1 MAVLTQ
7 QRIRSEA
14 EVIELLRR
22 KHAKVGNGGAGEYA
36 FLTHVRNAAGFD
48 ATRTL
53 DALTLSL
60 WPSRGME
67 LHGYEIKCSRADW
80 LREKADPGK
89 AETFI
94 QRLDRFSLVVTDP
107 TYVADGE
114 LPPDWGLISVRN
126 NKLHTDVAAPKLVR
140 SNEERMISRT
150 WLVCLLRAAG
160 EAVIPK
166 PIPSEDVALSRAR
179 EEGFSRA
186 MDQVEEARRK
196 ERAEMGAEQEIR
208 HEIYSALHMSEPFA
222 WSSDV
227 LVELRKIARAV
238 RMVATADDVE
248 NNARQRLHGLAQQAA
263 ALSQQL
269 EAAATR

>member
-1 MAVLTQ
+1 MPLTQ
-7 QRIRSEA
+7 QRIRTEP

-80 LREKADPGK
+80 LREKADPSK

-94 QRLDRFSLVVTDP
+94 RRLDRFSLVVTDA
-107 TYVADGE
+107 TYVAEGE
-114 LPPDWGLISVRN
+114 LPPDWGLISVRG
-126 NKLHTDVAAPKLVR
+126 NKLHTDIAAPKLLR
-140 SNEERMISRT
+140 TDDERTIGRT

-166 PIPSEDVALSRAR
+166 PIPSEEVAIVRAR
-179 EEGFSRA
+179 EEGWSQA
-186 MDQVEEARRK
+186 MDRVKEQRAKDRAAIKAEE
-196 ERAEMGAEQEIR
+196 EIR
-208 HEIYSALHMSEPFA
+208 HEIYRALHMNEPYA
-222 WSSDV
+222 WSTDV
-227 LVELRKIARAV
+227 LAELRKIARAV
-238 RMVATADDVE
+238 RMVVTAGDVE
-248 NNARQRLHGLAQQAA
+248 EAARVRLRGLAAQAL
-263 ALSQQL
+263 ALGQQL